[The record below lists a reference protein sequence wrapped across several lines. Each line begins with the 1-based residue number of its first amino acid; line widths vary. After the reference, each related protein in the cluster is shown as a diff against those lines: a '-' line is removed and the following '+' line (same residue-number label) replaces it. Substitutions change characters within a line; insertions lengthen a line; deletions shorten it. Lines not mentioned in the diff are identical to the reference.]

1 MAEAEEVLEQRGV
14 EDRGTQALL
23 IIDKPITK
31 EEAKARNQQLVS
43 DSLVREEDA
52 PLSQSSL
59 DLPAYFAGAKIS
71 HVQPLHA
78 PCPAGHRT

>member
-59 DLPAYFAGAKIS
+59 DLPAYFAGAKIQS
-71 HVQPLHA
+71 CATATRPL
-78 PCPAGHRT
+78 PCWT